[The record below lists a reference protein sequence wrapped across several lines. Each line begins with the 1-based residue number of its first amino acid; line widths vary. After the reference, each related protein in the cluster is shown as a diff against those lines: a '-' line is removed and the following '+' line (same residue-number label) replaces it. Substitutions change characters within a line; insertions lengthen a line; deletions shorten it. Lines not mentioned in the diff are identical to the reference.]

1 MSTLSTPDAPE
12 QVVVVFRINK
22 TGESPD
28 GISGHD
34 LMAGLLRASLPPQ
47 ESTVMALLPY
57 VPLPPGEKSRDMV
70 AALNARGERVIVH
83 WPSVIK
89 DTRPST
95 MDEHGTLLADMLQHG
110 YAPEVIEARQVDALR
125 RRAEVPMDA
134 PEAEPEAEPEI
145 EDDTTVEVESFTI
158 NGTIGG
164 EVGFGSGFTEE
175 WA

>member
-12 QVVVVFRINK
+12 QVIAVFRIAK
-22 TGESPD
+22 AGESPD
-28 GISGHD
+28 GIGGHD
-34 LMAGLLRASLPPQ
+34 MMASLVRASLPPQ

-70 AALNARGERVIVH
+70 AALNARGERIIVH

-89 DTRPST
+89 DTRPT
-95 MDEHGTLLADMLQHG
+95 TIEEQAPLLADMVRHG
-110 YAPEVIEARQVDALR
+110 YAVEVIGARQVDALR
-125 RRAEVPMDA
+125 RRAEIPIDA
-134 PEAEPEAEPEI
+134 AEPE
-145 EDDTTVEVESFTI
+145 DDVDSTVEVESFTI
-158 NGTIGG
+158 NGTISG